1 MEASNRQNLV
11 IAIMTA
17 MNNNHV
23 NVSNLSARLA
33 DAGTKAMINMTI
45 MVSDAKRLNDIINI
59 LLNVNSVYNVTRIIH

>member
-11 IAIMTA
+11 IQIMTA

-33 DAGTKAMINMTI
+33 DNGTKAMINMTI
-45 MVSDAKRLNDIINI
+45 MVSDAKRLNDIKNI
-59 LLNVNSVYNVTRIIH
+59 LLNVGSVYNVSRLIH